1 MGRRRKLSN
10 PFGQRRDKVY
20 RVVDGDMEGYFA
32 FKGFATPLTS
42 PEEIQILERQEEQAT
57 EIIFTVLDRC
67 ARKNNF
73 SREDAQK
80 YYYGAVLADG
90 TEIAPQGNLDDDLLP
105 SENARM
111 ITLSKDVTPRLK
123 ILTVTNLMQNRL
135 LYPLEVLAA
144 SDSDLKVRKPWYA
157 IAPGDLFLFDNQK
170 IKVVKI
176 LASSEDI
183 VDIEINKLA
192 FKVEPGDVGF
202 LMADDGLGYE
212 TGDPDWSLD
221 DTVNNLPTA
230 ARASDPPRFVDKL
243 YAAYRADIRGEKLP
257 EDEPQEMSDADFLA
271 DGNPSDSTET
281 QSQLIGTRSAGNS
294 STMDAQT
301 TKRTSGNLIQQV

>member
-1 MGRRRKLSN
+1 MSRRRKLGN
-10 PFGQRRDKVY
+10 PFGQVRDKVF
-20 RVVDGDMEGYFA
+20 RVVDGEMTGYFA

-135 LYPLEVLAA
+135 LYPLEVI
-144 SDSDLKVRKPWYA
+144 SHNDSKFKVTKPWYA
-157 IAPGDLFLFDNQK
+157 IEPGDTFLFDSQK
-170 IKVVKI
+170 IKIAKI
-176 LASSEDI
+176 LDTGSNFVE
-183 VDIEINKLA
+183 IEVNKLA
-192 FKVEPGDVGF
+192 FEVEPGAVGF
-202 LMADDGLGYE
+202 LLASDGIGYE
-212 TGDPDWSLD
+212 QGDPDWSLD

-257 EDEPQEMSDADFLA
+257 EDGPQGISDGDFLL
-271 DGNPSDSTET
+271 DGKPSENTEN
-281 QSQLIGTRSAGNS
+281 QSQPTGTRSAGNS